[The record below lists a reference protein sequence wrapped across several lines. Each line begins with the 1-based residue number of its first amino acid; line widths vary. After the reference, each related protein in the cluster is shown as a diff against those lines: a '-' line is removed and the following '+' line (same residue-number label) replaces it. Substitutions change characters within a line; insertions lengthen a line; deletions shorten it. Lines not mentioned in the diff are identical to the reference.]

1 MSPTL
6 QHLRCDSDGFSGYPN
21 VNFPP
26 PPPPPQPNLSLSKSG
41 AFQMGFEESDR
52 AWVFQS
58 LESRGSTNRATTGL
72 NGEHVFDDTQNR
84 LSLILVEESEGN
96 NNSNNNIRTSLAG
109 KSTGHTKL
117 CARGHWRPAEDAKLK
132 ELVAQYGPQNW
143 NLIAENLDG
152 RSGIPFFFFFFF
164 YFLRKWPKVKNEV
177 FFLWSVI

>member
-1 MSPTL
+1 MSSTL
-6 QHLRCDSDGFSGYPN
+6 QRLKCDSDGFSGYPN
-21 VNFPP
+21 VNFLPP
-26 PPPPPQPNLSLSKSG
+26 QPPPPQPNLALSKSG

-58 LESRGSTNRATTGL
+58 SESRGSTNRTTTSL
-72 NGEHVFDDTQNR
+72 NGEHVFDDTQDR
-84 LSLILVEESEGN
+84 LSLKLVEESEGN
-96 NNSNNNIRTSLAG
+96 NNSNNNIRTSLGG

-152 RSGIPFFFFFFF
+152 RSGIPFFYFLFYKKMPKSQKMKVFFFG
-164 YFLRKWPKVKNEV
+164 L
-177 FFLWSVI
+177 